1 MVHLGIVVCF
11 QCNPARIV
19 CNPNGY
25 DVLGGVTI
33 CSRSRCFYRE
43 TEVQWWRKTVMKH
56 VGRILTA
63 VLVVFALAVVW
74 YARSGE
80 AVVTRRV
87 FTNAASIVEG
97 TIWVRSD
104 KGLLGGPVPALPT
117 SLLMGRS
124 STPARV

>member
-1 MVHLGIVVCF
+1 
-11 QCNPARIV
+11 
-19 CNPNGY
+19 
-25 DVLGGVTI
+25 
-33 CSRSRCFYRE
+33 
-43 TEVQWWRKTVMKH
+43 MKH

-87 FTNAASIVEG
+87 FTNAASIAEG

-104 KGLLGGPVPALPT
+104 KGLFGGPVTAIANLSSDGAVVYRPIRREVGNGCDGPPKKPLVRSHPDR
-117 SLLMGRS
+117 SLSDACSIGED
-124 STPARV
+124 TPRDDGLA